1 MTKDI
6 MEYIPSIVKKYNITG
21 KTLDVGALNV
31 NGCLRGFFTDY
42 VGLDMSA
49 GRNVDVV
56 SSSHEILFG
65 NEVFDCIVT
74 VDMLEHDPNPFLSAK
89 EMMRVLK
96 KGGIAIVV
104 APFQWPIHDFPDDYF
119 RYTPNGLKELF
130 KGMECLESELINNHA
145 RVILK
150 KI

>member
-21 KTLDVGALNV
+21 RTLDIGAMDI
-31 NGCLRGFFTDY
+31 NGCLREFFKDY
-42 VGLDMSA
+42 TGLDMTA
-49 GRNVDVV
+49 GDNVDVV
-56 SSSHEILFG
+56 CSSHRIPFDFG
-65 NEVFDCIVT
+65 LFDCVVT
-74 VDMLEHDPNPFLSAK
+74 VDMLEHDPDPFKSAK

-104 APFQWPIHDFPDDYF
+104 APFQWPVHDFPDDYF

-130 KGMECLESELINNHA
+130 KGMECLESELVNNHA
-145 RVILK
+145 RVVLR